1 MVKRLTK
8 AGAILFLVMIAL
20 VGTIVGL
27 TAHVIESSKETETG
41 DSGVTYVKGSNTPSA
56 TAGLLK
62 QLDLSE
68 AYAYSDDE
76 LDNMKSL
83 RLASLDGNTVYSYT
97 ITGWTRNQSSVAF
110 YASRG
115 DVITVGS
122 EGEIVAKDAA
132 ENELLNLPGG
142 SRRRLTQFG
151 GGGFGGAL
159 LTTGS
164 FTMMAA
170 SGGFLLLRSTV
181 VGFVL
186 VIGPLGTKW
195 AKVKHR
201 LYMRQNILIGLLS
214 IFQSLLLVLYIRIV
228 LPTHSQ
234 PLICL
239 SQEGLCT

>member
-1 MVKRLTK
+1 MEVFDVDGDGTVGTAELARAAELYKDSKNMVKRLTK
-8 AGAILFLVMIAL
+8 AVAILFLVMIAL

-56 TAGLLK
+56 TAGVLK

-68 AYAYSDDE
+68 AYAYSEDE

-151 GGGFGGAL
+151 GAFGGAL
-159 LTTGS
+159 LTSGS

-170 SGGFLLLRSTV
+170 SGGF
-181 VGFVL
+181 
-186 VIGPLGTKW
+186 
-195 AKVKHR
+195 
-201 LYMRQNILIGLLS
+201 
-214 IFQSLLLVLYIRIV
+214 
-228 LPTHSQ
+228 
-234 PLICL
+234 
-239 SQEGLCT
+239 